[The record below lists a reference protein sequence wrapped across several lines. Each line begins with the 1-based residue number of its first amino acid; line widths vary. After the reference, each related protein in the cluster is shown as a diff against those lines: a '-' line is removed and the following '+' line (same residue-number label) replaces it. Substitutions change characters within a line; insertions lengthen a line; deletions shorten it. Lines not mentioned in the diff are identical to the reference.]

1 MKQHWKT
8 ALKGLIVGSTML
20 VPGVSGASMAMI
32 LGVYGRLVSSVSSF
46 FRDKKGNL
54 LFLLLFALGGGTG
67 MLLFARPLLALIER
81 YPMPTLYFFLG
92 AVLGGVPMTVREAGI
107 RRFSWRIPV
116 FAALGL
122 AIVLALNLLPANLFG
137 SEAGFLPLLLAG
149 ILAAVALVLP
159 GISVSY
165 LLLLLGLYDE
175 TMLAITE
182 LRVPFLLALGVGLML
197 GIVLTTKL
205 LERAMLRHPE
215 PTYLIILGFLF
226 GSVLQVFPGV
236 PTGWE
241 LLLCPI
247 TLLAG
252 FFALWF
258 LSKREAALSAGQAEE
273 RSGPKRETAL

>member
-159 GISVSY
+159 ITYSLNVPHTW
-165 LLLLLGLYDE
+165 LYDE

-182 LRVPFLLALGVGLML
+182 LRVPFLLALGVGLIL